1 MPALLA
7 LLIAFA
13 FLSGDAHALSH
24 NQAEGG
30 DACTEKFHECL
41 QGCGPPGS
49 NLGCEKWCEE
59 RVLAPCK
66 GGGAA
71 AIKRKGTKKLNVAP
85 EKHE

>member
-1 MPALLA
+1 MSAFLILLMV
-7 LLIAFA
+7 FA
-13 FLSGDAHALSH
+13 FFGGAAEALPR

-41 QGCGPPGS
+41 LGCGPPGS

-59 RVLAPCK
+59 TVLAPCK

-71 AIKRKGTKKLNVAP
+71 AIKRRGTNKLNVAP
-85 EKHE
+85 KM